1 MYNYSKERLMG
12 EKSVIFE
19 NFGKVFQK
27 GETLCKEGETGNTMY
42 IIQQGK
48 VKITK
53 RIGGKEHVLAV
64 LGKGDFFGEM
74 ALVSRIK
81 RTASVV
87 TLSAVE
93 LLEFD
98 RNGFLNLIQKNTQ
111 IALNIIDKLCR
122 RLHNANLKL
131 KHLVPHYDK
140 GLVCISL
147 YYAYKEQEK
156 ESGMLDYNTIV
167 EQISIELDLPNIRVT
182 EIINELAKQGIVKIK
197 GSGLVLEDEEKLRSI
212 TEMI

>member
-1 MYNYSKERLMG
+1 LYNSGEEREMG
-12 EKSVIFE
+12 EKSLIFE
-19 NFGKVFQK
+19 NFGKVFHK
-27 GETLCKEGETGNTMY
+27 DETVCKEGATGNTMY

-53 RIGGKEHVLAV
+53 NIGGKEHILAV

-131 KHLVPHYDK
+131 KHLVPH
-140 GLVCISL
+140 
-147 YYAYKEQEK
+147 KEQEK
-156 ESGMLDYNTIV
+156 ESGVLDYKTIL
-167 EQISIELDLPNIRVT
+167 EEISIELDLPKIRVT
-182 EIINELAKQGIVKIK
+182 EIIHELETQGIVKIK
-197 GSGLVLEDEEKLRSI
+197 GEGLILEDEEMLRSI